1 MQQDEQK
8 STFCVCPRCHQK
20 TYKDEQF
27 CRNCGFDISSKEEK
41 TVKTSLSFGLKDEI
55 DVINDQTTE
64 LSFTQK
70 QTKMMKFFQKLQDIA
85 IVVIGVLSM
94 MMIFMPIFS
103 GNNMWSFI
111 KQALESGYKFQV
123 FEFLSF
129 NENDNMLSLIKPLSE
144 YVKIQDKM
152 INPSLFVFLYE
163 LIVFVLSLLIVLL
176 GAVLL
181 FIGVKNLVFKH
192 GFKYYKILISIV
204 MAFSLV
210 LIFVL
215 GCFGI
220 GPIILSIFSFLTLI
234 LFYVSDIVSKEKRFV
249 LRHLIHKSICAI
261 LLFLL
266 LSFSSFGLVKLN
278 AELGVNLYSFAPYP
292 VSGDISA
299 PIYFSCKGIFYEFM
313 QFIQCSSGDDM
324 FTSISFAFCLLTF
337 IAHFLYI
344 TFIVIAICNLIRG
357 LSKQNLRFPVVFV
370 VASTVAFY
378 AFATFSIIFNQF
390 INDAMYQKF
399 VGAIGAEIVEQYT
412 NAQMES
418 SRLYNRIFIF
428 KKGMII
434 SLILNLPVCI
444 YSIIASSICYKKYS

>member
-1 MQQDEQK
+1 
-8 STFCVCPRCHQK
+8 
-20 TYKDEQF
+20 
-27 CRNCGFDISSKEEK
+27 
-41 TVKTSLSFGLKDEI
+41 
-55 DVINDQTTE
+55 
-64 LSFTQK
+64 
-70 QTKMMKFFQKLQDIA
+70 MKFFQNLQDIA

-192 GFKYYKILISIV
+192 GFKYYKVLISIV

-357 LSKQNLRFPVVFV
+357 LSPIPGCNAILDGNEIKIYN
-370 VASTVAFY
+370 
-378 AFATFSIIFNQF
+378 SIIGNNKFTNKECGEICLVSKEGISVCTGDGEIIITELKPF
-390 INDAMYQKF
+390 GKKRMDAYSYVNG
-399 VGAIGAEIVEQYT
+399 VGKDKLIGKV
-412 NAQMES
+412 
-418 SRLYNRIFIF
+418 F
-428 KKGMII
+428 K
-434 SLILNLPVCI
+434 
-444 YSIIASSICYKKYS
+444 